1 MHCIKCLSV
10 SARFTSLGGYVRAI
24 CTYSYIKNVPLTPQ
38 IKITG
43 IGGLLQ
49 SMIYGYAGIR
59 ILPGLLRIRPTPL
72 VDAEQYILH
81 GLNYAGW
88 AITLTVTNQQI
99 SFAVD
104 KAQGNCIHLI
114 ALTGVGKHIY
124 VPKSAALDYI
134 YVYVD
139 VYFYHSH
146 LKILDSPESDSW
158 PGQAVYLCVGSV
170 GLCVNGK
177 WFLFMIFVK
186 KVKCTKRRE
195 IQFHRKP
202 NINSD
207 CGLCKCTVWILI
219 RTHCLYFV
227 AFDSND
233 GGNSYLLSDES
244 RIIHVPGEYLYALR
258 GKSLLYAFSCKRL
271 TFALVYPVY
280 ISLVLHTLK
289 YLDFSPSNL

>member
-170 GLCVNGK
+170 GLCVN
-177 WFLFMIFVK
+177 
-186 KVKCTKRRE
+186 
-195 IQFHRKP
+195 
-202 NINSD
+202 
-207 CGLCKCTVWILI
+207 
-219 RTHCLYFV
+219 